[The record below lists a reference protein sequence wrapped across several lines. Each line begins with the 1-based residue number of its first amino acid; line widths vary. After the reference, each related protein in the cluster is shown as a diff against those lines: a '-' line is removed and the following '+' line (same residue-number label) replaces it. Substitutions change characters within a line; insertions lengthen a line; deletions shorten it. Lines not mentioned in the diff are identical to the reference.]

1 MIYKCDASF
10 QREKKKSLFSAR
22 PRLSVFLSLD
32 NFFFLVVENKG
43 WTENCCRLIDKFIA
57 VTLYGG
63 LDDFP
68 STKLMVYVM
77 SDQFLEHDGSESTI
91 TIEAFKSMFMNND
104 TTYCSN
110 SPFHDL
116 N

>member
-1 MIYKCDASF
+1 VTRRFNEKRKNLSF
-10 QREKKKSLFSAR
+10 QLGHVSLCFSLKSR
-22 PRLSVFLSLD
+22 Q
-32 NFFFLVVENKG
+32 FFFLVVENKG